1 MAHLLRVGY
10 FFTGGKAMLVVFDS
24 KTGNVKRFVSK
35 LDVEH
40 VQIQDGLILDQPFV
54 LITYTTG
61 FGQVPQ
67 TTLKFL
73 EDNGELLQ
81 GVASSGNTNW
91 GVRYGLAGDQVAE
104 MYSVPL
110 LMKFELSGTKKDVER
125 FKQEVKQIVYTYS
138 NPNTHPNANSQLDT
152 A

>member
-1 MAHLLRVGY
+1 
-10 FFTGGKAMLVVFDS
+10 MLVVYDS

-40 VQIQDGLILDQPFV
+40 VQIRDGLVVDRPFV

-61 FGQVPQ
+61 FGQVPAS
-67 TTLKFL
+67 TLEFL
-73 EDNGELLQ
+73 EANGDLLQ
-81 GVASSGNTNW
+81 GVAASGNTNW

-125 FKQEVKQIVYTYS
+125 FKQEVMQIDYINASSTAYA
-138 NPNTHPNANSQLDT
+138 NTNSQLDT

>member
-1 MAHLLRVGY
+1 
-10 FFTGGKAMLVVFDS
+10 MLVVFDS

-40 VQIQDGLILDQPFV
+40 IQIRDGLVVDQPFV

-81 GVASSGNTNW
+81 GVAASGNTNW

-125 FKQEVKQIVYTYS
+125 FIQEVKQIDYT
-138 NPNTHPNANSQLDT
+138 NANSTTFANANTQLDT